1 MPIGKYL
8 KRTVQ
13 AVAAIWLLF
22 MLFIGIGGTY
32 LEHNPASGLAAL
44 GGFAFVDPEAG
55 VFTQAGQFFNGA
67 AKAGKVV
74 SDEKRDEA
82 NDKANREIE
91 RKEAEARRFNE
102 PHYYSDDDFAPS

>member
-1 MPIGKYL
+1 MCCP
-8 KRTVQ
+8 
-13 AVAAIWLLF
+13 ASF
-22 MLFIGIGGTY
+22 GIGRRSRAECRRC
-32 LEHNPASGLAAL
+32 LHSLHPASGLAAL

-55 VFTQAGQFFNGA
+55 IFTRAGQFFNGA

-74 SDEKRDEA
+74 SDKKRDEA

-102 PHYYSDDDFAPS
+102 PHYYSDDDYAPR

>member
-1 MPIGKYL
+1 MPIGKVI
-8 KRTVQ
+8 KRTAQ
-13 AVAAIWLLF
+13 ALAAVWLLF

-32 LEHNPASGLAAL
+32 FEHNPASGLAAL

-67 AKAGKVV
+67 AKAGKIVR
-74 SDEKRDEA
+74 DEKRDEA

-102 PHYYSDDDFAPS
+102 PSYYSDEDYAPR